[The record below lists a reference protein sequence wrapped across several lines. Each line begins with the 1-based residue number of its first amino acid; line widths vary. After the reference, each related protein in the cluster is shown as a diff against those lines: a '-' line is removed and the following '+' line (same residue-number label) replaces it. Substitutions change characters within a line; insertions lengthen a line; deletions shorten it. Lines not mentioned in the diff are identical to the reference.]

1 MLMRFV
7 TVYQVSTSQYL
18 TETLDFSEVDRKKI
32 RAIIAGN
39 YLLDSSKFSASS
51 IAPKILKLYPNF
63 TCSIIKEFLEN
74 KPTGVFEGN
83 DPEDI
88 TEVIQIFNHAVI
100 FEASSKVDFD
110 NCLKFRYDKWHKG
123 ISILPGKKECRVCK
137 GNPGCICLYVP
148 FTKP

>member
-1 MLMRFV
+1 M
-7 TVYQVSTSQYL
+7 
-18 TETLDFSEVDRKKI
+18 
-32 RAIIAGN
+32 
-39 YLLDSSKFSASS
+39 
-51 IAPKILKLYPNF
+51 KLYPNF

-137 GNPGCICLYVP
+137 GKTKNYLWGKIDSVPKLPRYPGCICLYVP